1 MSFFHIQEFK
11 TQPGEPMYAHAG
23 VVSAATALLTDLE
36 EKGILRVRGQDRDV
50 SGDNAW

>member
-1 MSFFHIQEFK
+1 
-11 TQPGEPMYAHAG
+11 MYAHAG